1 MAMTPPSGQLSRDLP
16 TQLAAYQRR
25 IRRDRRGQYLAWAAL
40 GVGAYWMLVAGLYYL
55 DRPFPN
61 WLPVGLAWTVLLPL
75 AALLVEWR
83 SRPTPAQTAAILDAR
98 LDNRQRVMTAVELL
112 AAGAPA
118 PLAAT
123 QLTTT
128 AALLEAAPAD
138 VVYPVRSPWP
148 VVGFSAGLLALA
160 LGLLILKG
168 VPDNFASFQ
177 AGNGPDTAQAA
188 AAALSPTPPDGLPGA
203 TPPTSPPAATG
214 ATPSAGNSAGDPG
227 GSSGSATD
235 PNAAMQQAAAS
246 NAAQQALQRLAQAL
260 GEQSATQQAGDS
272 LRQGNTEQAAQQL
285 EELGQQNDQLSPD
298 AKQGLGDALQRAA
311 QDPATTPELRQ
322 AEQDAA
328 DALHSG
334 DYKSIADSLKNLA
347 DAARQSAG
355 QVVPQQELAKQFPEP
370 PTPGASTSPSAQAT
384 ADAQAT
390 AAAQPGQ
397 GDQQS
402 QGDQQAQGDQQGQGD
417 QEGQGDQQGQGQGDQ
432 QAQGDQ
438 PSQGDQQGANGAGGA
453 GSGPGTRVLGPPD
466 EQQLNAGDNPFEL
479 EGRPNSGPTQP
490 GDNAGPQEPAN
501 GESAGIGAPQPVR
514 PGSAVTAQGETT
526 RPPVSRWE
534 LIQRYFSPDN

>member
-1 MAMTPPSGQLSRDLP
+1 MTPPPGPPDLSA
-16 TQLAAYQRR
+16 QLAAYQRR

-40 GVGAYWMLVAGLYYL
+40 AVAGYWLLVAGLYYL
-55 DRPFPN
+55 DRPFPQ

-75 AALLVEWR
+75 AALLVEWWD
-83 SRPTPAQTAAILDAR
+83 RPTPVEIAAMLDAR
-98 LDNRQRVMTAVELL
+98 LDNRQRVLTAVELL

-128 AALLEAAPAD
+128 AALLESAPAD
-138 VVYPVRSPWP
+138 AVYPVRSPWP
-148 VVGFSAGLLALA
+148 VAGFSAGLLALA

-168 VPDNFASFQ
+168 VPDSFAPFQ
-177 AGNGPDTAQAA
+177 AGSGPDTPQSAA
-188 AAALSPTPPDGLPGA
+188 AAHSPPPPDGLPGA
-203 TPPTSPPAATG
+203 TPPTPPPAAAGG
-214 ATPSAGNSAGDPG
+214 ATPSAGNAAGDPG
-227 GSSGSATD
+227 GTSGSATD

-246 NAAQQALQRLAQAL
+246 NAAQEALQRLAQAL
-260 GEQSATQQAGDS
+260 GEQSATQQAGDN

-311 QDPATTPELRQ
+311 SDPATTPPDLRQ

-347 DAARQSAG
+347 DAARQTAD
-355 QVVPQQELAKQFPEP
+355 QVVPQQELAKQFPAP
-370 PTPGASTSPSAQAT
+370 PTPGAGTSP
-384 ADAQAT
+384 DAQAT
-390 AAAQPGQ
+390 AEAAQQGQ
-397 GDQQS
+397 GDQQPS
-402 QGDQQAQGDQQGQGD
+402 QGDQQGQGD
-417 QEGQGDQQGQGQGDQ
+417 QPSQGDQQGQGQSQQQGDQQGQGQGDQ

-438 PSQGDQQGANGAGGA
+438 PSQGDQQGPNGAGGA
-453 GSGPGTRVLGPPD
+453 GSGQGTRVFGPPD
-466 EQQLNAGDNPFEL
+466 EQQLNVGDNPFEL
-479 EGRPNSGPTQP
+479 EGRPDSGPTQP
-490 GDNAGPQEPAN
+490 GDNSDPQGPGA

-534 LIQRYFSPDN
+534 LVQRYFSPDN